1 MLQQDDDDDDDE
13 FCYMDLYY
21 IGNNLLNVY
30 YVPYDNYC
38 IFPRILQQI
47 FRQFLPSNLG
57 GQLYH
62 GFETTACKKTNESLY
77 CVTACQCFY
86 ICYYI
91 MRLLLANTDSLLWLD
106 TAFNCYINQM

>member
-57 GQLYH
+57 GQLITGLKLQH
-62 GFETTACKKTNESLY
+62 VKRQMKACT
-77 CVTACQCFY
+77 V
-86 ICYYI
+86 
-91 MRLLLANTDSLLWLD
+91 LLLAS
-106 TAFNCYINQM
+106 AFIYVIIS